1 MREVKEKSPL
11 KERVGETLKSAPR
24 TASRRGTDAS
34 FQQFRQELREAA
46 QDGQPEDRYESG
58 KITDTA
64 DHAVRQV
71 SHLAEK
77 AVHKLPKTKSES
89 EARTKSVPQ
98 HEQPRHPLQPTAAP
112 REYPLQSQPQGNQSV
127 RESASPIREKPVPPA
142 NAQQPK
148 TREYTPDA
156 KASVSPSQ
164 HSTPR
169 IHENVK
175 AVPAETMPSTTEH
188 SVRKSVSPIKE
199 KPVPPANAP
208 QPKMREHAPDAKAP
222 VSSSQHATLR
232 IHEKT
237 QNVSAE
243 ITPTPTGS
251 AEKHTAA
258 PFEQSAHHLQM
269 ERSAHEQAFPIKE
282 KPVPPANTPQPKM
295 REHTP
300 TADAPVHLPQ
310 HPASQIYERPQN
322 VYQLQTNRSVRELET
337 SVREKPSA
345 SSLREIPA
353 ALKPD
358 TTQFALPEIKT
369 KEYIQKKRKKQNLV
383 KEETSSIGNS
393 AADSETFSP
402 VIRTRETVREQQK
415 LHVSHRTEPEQPVM
429 PQIRT
434 RKPHPVS
441 LPDNVETA
449 KPDAPQPPL
458 PDIKSKQKYI
468 AVQKPAQVTP
478 VQANPQ
484 QAAQKMIQGDM
495 KLCKPLFANETAP
508 LPTGKNAAPAKP
520 VRVQKQVRP
529 AVVRKQKIK
538 TASKAKI
545 KSATSAGKALPS
557 KASAAAPK
565 QAATV
570 IRKGQVL
577 RDTAIKTAKVAK
589 EAGRKVL
596 RAIVAAAEKLAA
608 AIGAGG
614 AAAVSVVVVILLVGM
629 LFASPLGIL
638 FAGEDTGTEI
648 KIPGAVATLNGE
660 FTDEIYR
667 IMEEHPYD
675 ELDMQEGMEAVML
688 QNWRNV
694 LAVYAVKVS
703 TDEEHG
709 LDVMTMDEEK
719 LQLLREIFFDANKLE
734 YELTIRTVDGER
746 ITTLHISVQIKDAM
760 QMADEYSFTA
770 QQREMLEE
778 LLKPDYD
785 DIFLSLIGNYQPDG
799 TPIGPVDISDIQGT
813 LPDDLDPLRESII
826 LTAYQLLGKVTYFW
840 GGKSLV
846 LGWDSRWGTPTT
858 VTAPGSGSTG
868 KVLPFG
874 LDCSGFVDWTFYNAT
889 NGAYLPGRGG
899 GAASQHGYCT
909 NIAWSDALP
918 GDLVFYADDSHVG
931 IVCGYD
937 SVGNLLVIHCSG
949 GQNGVVVTGRE
960 GFAVAARP
968 DLFSAKN

>member
-11 KERVGETLKSAPR
+11 KERTVETLKSAPQ
-24 TASRRGTDAS
+24 AAFRRGTDAS
-34 FQQFRQELREAA
+34 FQQLRQELREAA

-64 DHAVRQV
+64 DHAVQEVR
-71 SHLAEK
+71 HLAEK
-77 AVHKLPKTKSES
+77 AAHRLPKTKSEPQR
-89 EARTKSVPQ
+89 EARTESVPQ
-98 HEQPRHPLQPTAAP
+98 HEQSRQPTTVP
-112 REYPLQSQPQGNQSV
+112 REYPPVSAQPSYPPQSQPQVSRSV
-127 RESASPIREKPVPPA
+127 RESASPIREKPVSPV
-142 NAQQPK
+142 NVQQPK

-175 AVPAETMPSTTEH
+175 AVPAETTPSTMEH
-188 SVRKSVSPIKE
+188 SVCEPASPIRE
-199 KPVPPANAP
+199 KPVPPASD
-208 QPKMREHAPDAKAP
+208 K
-222 VSSSQHATLR
+222 
-232 IHEKT
+232 
-237 QNVSAE
+237 
-243 ITPTPTGS
+243 
-251 AEKHTAA
+251 
-258 PFEQSAHHLQM
+258 
-269 ERSAHEQAFPIKE
+269 
-282 KPVPPANTPQPKM
+282 QPKM

-300 TADAPVHLPQ
+300 TADASVQ
-310 HPASQIYERPQN
+310 QSRHPASQIHEKSQ
-322 VYQLQTNRSVRELET
+322 VVSRSQVNQPVRELWS
-337 SVREKPSA
+337 SVKEKSAVKAKPAEQRLLGQAPAITEPSVPATTPTVQPSARTLPREKTPV
-345 SSLREIPA
+345 SSLHEQPVTP
-353 ALKPD
+353 KTD

-369 KEYIQKKRKKQNLV
+369 KEYIRKKRKKQNLV
-383 KEETSSIGNS
+383 KEETSSIGNA
-393 AADSETFSP
+393 AADSEIFLP

-415 LHVSHRTEPEQPVM
+415 LHVSHSAEPEQPVM

-434 RKPHPVS
+434 RQPQAVS
-441 LPDNVETA
+441 MHANTESA

-468 AVQKPAQVTP
+468 AVQKPTQVTP

-484 QAAQKMIQGDM
+484 QAAQKMIQGDI

-520 VRVQKQVRP
+520 ARVQKQARP
-529 AVVRKQKIK
+529 AFVKKQKIK
-538 TASKAKI
+538 TAPKAKI
-545 KSATSAGKALPS
+545 KSTTPAAKALPS

-589 EAGRKVL
+589 EAGKKVL
-596 RAIVAAAEKLAA
+596 RAIVAAAEKLVA

-648 KIPGAVATLNGE
+648 KIPDAVATLNGE
-660 FTDEIYR
+660 FTDEIYC

-675 ELDMQEGMEAVML
+675 ELDLQEGMEAAML

-694 LAVYAVKVS
+694 LAVYAVKAS

-734 YELTIRTVDGER
+734 YELTARTVDGKR
-746 ITTLHISVQIKDAM
+746 ITTLHISVQTKDAM
-760 QMADEYSFTA
+760 QMADEYGFTD

-785 DIFLSLIGNYQPDG
+785 DIFLSLIGNYQPGG

-813 LPDDLDPLRESII
+813 LPDDLDPLRESIV

-889 NGAYLPGRGG
+889 DGAYLPGRGG

-968 DLFSAKN
+968 DLFTD

>member
-11 KERVGETLKSAPR
+11 KERATETLKSTPQA
-24 TASRRGTDAS
+24 AFRRGTDAS
-34 FQQFRQELREAA
+34 FQQLRQELREAA

-64 DHAVRQV
+64 DHAVREV
-71 SHLAEK
+71 RHLAEK
-77 AVHKLPKTKSES
+77 AVHKLPKTKSEPQR
-89 EARTKSVPQ
+89 EARTESVPQ
-98 HEQPRHPLQPTAAP
+98 HEQPRQPQQPTAAP
-112 REYPLQSQPQGNQSV
+112 KEYPPASAQPSYPPQVKQSV
-127 RESASPIREKPVPPA
+127 QEPTSPIREKPVSPA
-142 NAQQPK
+142 NVQQPK

-175 AVPAETMPSTTEH
+175 AIPAETMPSTTEH
-188 SVRKSVSPIKE
+188 SVRESVSPIKE
-199 KPVPPANAP
+199 KPALPVNAP
-208 QPKMREHAPDAKAP
+208 QPKMREYAPNADVP
-222 VSSSQHATLR
+222 VHRPQHPDSR
-232 IHEKT
+232 IHE
-237 QNVSAE
+237 
-243 ITPTPTGS
+243 G
-251 AEKHTAA
+251 
-258 PFEQSAHHLQM
+258 
-269 ERSAHEQAFPIKE
+269 
-282 KPVPPANTPQPKM
+282 PQP
-295 REHTP
+295 
-300 TADAPVHLPQ
+300 VHQP
-310 HPASQIYERPQN
+310 
-322 VYQLQTNRSVRELET
+322 QTNRSVRELET
-337 SVREKPSA
+337 SVREKPAGKARPAEQRSIGQAPASTEPSA
-345 SSLREIPA
+345 PATAPTVQPSARTLPREKTPVSSLHEQPVTP
-353 ALKPD
+353 KTD
-358 TTQFALPEIKT
+358 TTQFALPAIKT
-369 KEYIQKKRKKQNLV
+369 KEYIRKKRQKQNFL
-383 KEETSSIGNS
+383 KEESSGIENTIT
-393 AADSETFSP
+393 DSETFSP

-415 LHVSHRTEPEQPVM
+415 LHVSHSTEPEQSAL

-434 RKPHPVS
+434 RQPQAASMRANTESVT
-441 LPDNVETA
+441 PDT
-449 KPDAPQPPL
+449 PQTLL
-458 PDIKSKQKYI
+458 PDIKSKRKYI
-468 AVQKPAQVTP
+468 AAQQPTQVTP

-484 QAAQKMIQGDM
+484 QAAREMIQGDI

-538 TASKAKI
+538 TAPKAKI
-545 KSATSAGKALPS
+545 KSATSAGKALPC

-608 AIGAGG
+608 AIGTGG

-648 KIPGAVATLNGE
+648 KIPDAVATLNGE

-675 ELDMQEGMEAVML
+675 ELDLQEGMEAAML

-719 LQLLREIFFDANKLE
+719 LQLLREIFFNANKLE
-734 YELTIRTVDGER
+734 YELTTRTVDGER

-760 QMADEYSFTA
+760 QMANEYGFTA

-785 DIFLSLIGNYQPDG
+785 DIFLSLIGDYQPDG
-799 TPIGPVDISDIQGT
+799 MPIGPVDISDIQGT
-813 LPDDLDPLRESII
+813 LPDDLDPLRESIV

-889 NGAYLPGRGG
+889 SGAYLPGRGG

-968 DLFSAKN
+968 DLFTD

>member
-24 TASRRGTDAS
+24 TAFRRGTDAS
-34 FQQFRQELREAA
+34 FQQLRQELREAA
-46 QDGQPEDRYESG
+46 QDGQPEDRYESS

-64 DHAVRQV
+64 DHAVREAR
-71 SHLAEK
+71 HLAEK
-77 AVHKLPKTKSES
+77 AVQKLPKTKSEPQR
-89 EARTKSVPQ
+89 EARTESVPQ
-98 HEQPRHPLQPTAAP
+98 HERPQPQHSTTKPK
-112 REYPLQSQPQGNQSV
+112 EYPPQNQPQGNQSV

-142 NAQQPK
+142 SDK
-148 TREYTPDA
+148 
-156 KASVSPSQ
+156 
-164 HSTPR
+164 
-169 IHENVK
+169 
-175 AVPAETMPSTTEH
+175 
-188 SVRKSVSPIKE
+188 
-199 KPVPPANAP
+199 
-208 QPKMREHAPDAKAP
+208 
-222 VSSSQHATLR
+222 
-232 IHEKT
+232 
-237 QNVSAE
+237 
-243 ITPTPTGS
+243 
-251 AEKHTAA
+251 
-258 PFEQSAHHLQM
+258 
-269 ERSAHEQAFPIKE
+269 
-282 KPVPPANTPQPKM
+282 QPKM

-300 TADAPVHLPQ
+300 TADAPVQQPQHTAPQIHENVKAVSTETTPSLTERSVREAVSPVKEKPVPPVNIPQPKMREYAPNADVPVHRPQ
-310 HPASQIYERPQN
+310 HPASQIHEKSQ
-322 VYQLQTNRSVRELET
+322 VVSRSQVNQPVRELWS
-337 SVREKPSA
+337 SVKEKSAGKARPAEQRSLGQSPASTEPSAPATTPTVQPSARTLPREKPPV
-345 SSLREIPA
+345 SSLREPPA

-369 KEYIQKKRKKQNLV
+369 KEYIRKKRKKQHLL
-383 KEETSSIGNS
+383 KEEASGIEDMLT
-393 AADSETFSP
+393 DSETFSP

-415 LHVSHRTEPEQPVM
+415 LHVSHSAEQAQPVM
-429 PQIRT
+429 PQIRMRQPQAASMRANT
-434 RKPHPVS
+434 ESVT
-441 LPDNVETA
+441 PDT
-449 KPDAPQPPL
+449 PQTLL

-468 AVQKPAQVTP
+468 AAQQPTQVTP

-484 QAAQKMIQGDM
+484 QAAREMIQGDI
-495 KLCKPLFANETAP
+495 KLCKPALTNETVPVPASR
-508 LPTGKNAAPAKP
+508 NVAPAKP
-520 VRVQKQVRP
+520 VRVQKQARP
-529 AVVRKQKIK
+529 AFVKKQKIK
-538 TASKAKI
+538 TAPNAKI
-545 KSATSAGKALPS
+545 KSATPAAKALPS
-557 KASAAAPK
+557 KASAAPPK
-565 QAATV
+565 QATTV

-577 RDTAIKTAKVAK
+577 RDTAIKAAKAAK
-589 EAGRKVL
+589 EAGKKVL
-596 RAIVAAAEKLAA
+596 RAIVAAAEKLVA

-614 AAAVSVVVVILLVGM
+614 AVAVSVVVVILLVGM

-648 KIPGAVATLNGE
+648 KIPDAVATLNGE

-675 ELDMQEGMEAVML
+675 ELDMQEGMETAML

-709 LDVMTMDEEK
+709 LDVITMDEEK

-734 YELTIRTVDGER
+734 YELTARTVDGEQ
-746 ITTLHISVQIKDAM
+746 ITTLHISAQIKDAM

-785 DIFLSLIGNYQPDG
+785 DIFLSLIGNYQPGG

-813 LPDDLDPLRESII
+813 LPDDLDPLRESIV

-858 VTAPGSGSTG
+858 VTASGSGSTG

-889 NGAYLPGRGG
+889 SGAYLPGRGG

-909 NIAWSDALP
+909 NVSWPDALP

-968 DLFSAKN
+968 DLFTD

>member
-1 MREVKEKSPL
+1 MREVKEKSLL
-11 KERVGETLKSAPR
+11 KERAAETLKSAPQ
-24 TASRRGTDAS
+24 AAFRRGTDAS
-34 FQQFRQELREAA
+34 FQQLRQELREAA
-46 QDGQPEDRYESG
+46 QDGKSDDRYESG

-71 SHLAEK
+71 SRLAEK
-77 AVHKLPKTKSES
+77 AVHKLPKTKSEPWQ
-89 EARTKSVPQ
+89 EVGTGSVLQ
-98 HEQPRHPLQPTAAP
+98 HEQPRQPQQPTAAP
-112 REYPLQSQPQGNQSV
+112 KEYPPASARPSYPPQSQPQVSRSV
-127 RESASPIREKPVPPA
+127 RESASPIREKPIPPA
-142 NAQQPK
+142 SDKQPK
-148 TREYTPDA
+148 KQVEAVKTAARQPKERNNCNLTQLSATKSTLAEQRPLEQ
-156 KASVSPSQ
+156 SPVI
-164 HSTPR
+164 TEP
-169 IHENVK
+169 V
-175 AVPAETMPSTTEH
+175 VPAT
-188 SVRKSVSPIKE
+188 
-199 KPVPPANAP
+199 
-208 QPKMREHAPDAKAP
+208 
-222 VSSSQHATLR
+222 
-232 IHEKT
+232 
-237 QNVSAE
+237 
-243 ITPTPTGS
+243 TPTVQPS
-251 AEKHTAA
+251 ART
-258 PFEQSAHHLQM
+258 
-269 ERSAHEQAFPIKE
+269 
-282 KPVPPANTPQPKM
+282 
-295 REHTP
+295 
-300 TADAPVHLPQ
+300 LP
-310 HPASQIYERPQN
+310 
-322 VYQLQTNRSVRELET
+322 
-337 SVREKPSA
+337 REKPIVFSP
-345 SSLREIPA
+345 REPLA
-353 ALKPD
+353 TPKTD
-358 TTQFALPEIKT
+358 TTQFALPAIKT
-369 KEYIQKKRKKQNLV
+369 KEYIRSRQQKQNFL
-383 KEETSSIGNS
+383 KEEANGIENIT
-393 AADSETFSP
+393 ADSETFSP

-415 LHVSHRTEPEQPVM
+415 LHVSHSAEQEQLAL

-434 RKPHPVS
+434 RQPQAVVTPVDAESTKP
-441 LPDNVETA
+441 E
-449 KPDAPQPPL
+449 APRPPL

-468 AVQKPAQVTP
+468 AAQQPTQVTP
-478 VQANPQ
+478 VQASPQ
-484 QAAQKMIQGDM
+484 QAAQKMIRGNV
-495 KLCKPLFANETAP
+495 KLCQPALTNETVP
-508 LPTGKNAAPAKP
+508 VPTSRNAVPAKP

-529 AVVRKQKIK
+529 TLVRKQKIK
-538 TASKAKI
+538 TAPKAKI
-545 KSATSAGKALPS
+545 KFTTPAAKALPS

-589 EAGRKVL
+589 EAGKKVL

-614 AAAVSVVVVILLVGM
+614 AAAVAVVIVILLVGF

-648 KIPGAVATLNGE
+648 KIPDAVATLNGE

-667 IMEEHPYD
+667 IMEDHPYD
-675 ELDMQEGMEAVML
+675 ELDMQEGMEAAML

-719 LQLLREIFFDANKLE
+719 LQLLREIFFDANKFE
-734 YELTIRTVDGER
+734 YELTTRTIDGER
-746 ITTLHISVQIKDAM
+746 ITTLHISVQIKNAM
-760 QMADEYSFTA
+760 QMADEYGFTA

-785 DIFLSLIGNYQPDG
+785 DIFLSLIGDYQPGG

-813 LPDDLDPLRESII
+813 LPDDLDPLRETIV

-889 NGAYLPGRGG
+889 SGAYLPGRGG

-909 NIAWSDALP
+909 NIAWTDALP

-937 SVGNLLVIHCSG
+937 SMGNILVIHCSG

-968 DLFSAKN
+968 DLFTD

>member
-11 KERVGETLKSAPR
+11 KARAVETLKSAPQ
-24 TASRRGTDAS
+24 AAFRRGTDAS
-34 FQQFRQELREAA
+34 FQQLRQELREAA

-64 DHAVRQV
+64 DHAVQEVR
-71 SHLAEK
+71 HLAEK
-77 AVHKLPKTKSES
+77 AAHRLPKTKSEPQR
-89 EARTKSVPQ
+89 EARTESVPQ
-98 HEQPRHPLQPTAAP
+98 HEQPRQPTAASKK
-112 REYPLQSQPQGNQSV
+112 YPPVSAQSVYHPSSQAQGNPPV
-127 RESASPIREKPVPPA
+127 RKPASPIREKPAPPA
-142 NAQQPK
+142 SDK
-148 TREYTPDA
+148 
-156 KASVSPSQ
+156 
-164 HSTPR
+164 
-169 IHENVK
+169 
-175 AVPAETMPSTTEH
+175 
-188 SVRKSVSPIKE
+188 
-199 KPVPPANAP
+199 
-208 QPKMREHAPDAKAP
+208 
-222 VSSSQHATLR
+222 
-232 IHEKT
+232 
-237 QNVSAE
+237 
-243 ITPTPTGS
+243 
-251 AEKHTAA
+251 
-258 PFEQSAHHLQM
+258 QS
-269 ERSAHEQAFPIKE
+269 
-282 KPVPPANTPQPKM
+282 KM
-295 REHTP
+295 REHTT
-300 TADAPVHLPQ
+300 TADAPMHQSQHTAPQIHEKPQTVHQ
-310 HPASQIYERPQN
+310 SQK
-322 VYQLQTNRSVRELET
+322 NRSVRELEV
-337 SVREKPSA
+337 SVREKPAGKAKPAEQRSLGQAPASTELSAPATTPTLQPSARTLPKEKTPA
-345 SSLREIPA
+345 SSLREISTVP
-353 ALKPD
+353 KQD
-358 TTQFALPEIKT
+358 ITQFALPEIKT
-369 KEYIQKKRKKQNLV
+369 KEYIRKKRKKQKLF
-383 KEETSSIGNS
+383 KEETSSIGNT
-393 AADSETFSP
+393 AADSKTFSP

-415 LHVSHRTEPEQPVM
+415 LHVSHSAEQEQPAL

-434 RKPHPVS
+434 RQPQSVS
-441 LPDNVETA
+441 LPANTEPVT
-449 KPDAPQPPL
+449 PDAPQPSL
-458 PDIKSKQKYI
+458 PDIKSKRKYI
-468 AVQKPAQVTP
+468 AAQQPTQVTP

-484 QAAQKMIQGDM
+484 QVVRQTGRKAMHGKQ
-495 KLCKPLFANETAP
+495 KLCQPALTNETVPVPMSRNVA
-508 LPTGKNAAPAKP
+508 LAKP
-520 VRVQKQVRP
+520 ARVQKQARP
-529 AVVRKQKIK
+529 AFVKKQKIK
-538 TASKAKI
+538 TAPKAKI
-545 KSATSAGKALPS
+545 KFTTPAAKALPS

-565 QAATV
+565 QAVTA
-570 IRKGQVL
+570 IRKGQAL
-577 RDTAIKTAKVAK
+577 RDTAIKTAKAAK
-589 EAGRKVL
+589 EAGKKVL

-608 AIGAGG
+608 AIDAGG

-648 KIPGAVATLNGE
+648 KIPDAVATLNGE

-667 IMEEHPYD
+667 IMEDHPYD
-675 ELDMQEGMEAVML
+675 ELDLQDGMEAAML

-734 YELTIRTVDGER
+734 YELTTRTVDGEQ
-746 ITTLHISVQIKDAM
+746 ITTLHISAQIKDAM

-785 DIFLSLIGNYQPDG
+785 DIFLSLIGNYQPGG

-813 LPDDLDPLRESII
+813 LPDDLDPLRESIV

-889 NGAYLPGRGG
+889 SGTYLPGRGG

-909 NIAWSDALP
+909 NIAWADALP

-960 GFAVAARP
+960 GFAMAARP
-968 DLFSAKN
+968 DLFTD

>member
-11 KERVGETLKSAPR
+11 KERAAETLKSAPR
-24 TASRRGTDAS
+24 TASRRGADAS
-34 FQQFRQELREAA
+34 FQQLRQELHETA

-64 DHAVRQV
+64 DHAVQEAR
-71 SHLAEK
+71 HLAEK
-77 AVHKLPKTKSES
+77 AAHRLPKTKSEPS
-89 EARTKSVPQ
+89 
-98 HEQPRHPLQPTAAP
+98 QPTP
-112 REYPLQSQPQGNQSV
+112 
-127 RESASPIREKPVPPA
+127 
-142 NAQQPK
+142 
-148 TREYTPDA
+148 TRPE
-156 KASVSPSQ
+156 
-164 HSTPR
+164 
-169 IHENVK
+169 
-175 AVPAETMPSTTEH
+175 
-188 SVRKSVSPIKE
+188 SVSPIKE
-199 KPVPPANAP
+199 KSVFSVVRESDAP
-208 QPKMREHAPDAKAP
+208 
-222 VSSSQHATLR
+222 
-232 IHEKT
+232 
-237 QNVSAE
+237 
-243 ITPTPTGS
+243 
-251 AEKHTAA
+251 TAA
-258 PFEQSAHHLQM
+258 PMLQPSARTL
-269 ERSAHEQAFPIKE
+269 PKE
-282 KPVPPANTPQPKM
+282 KTLV
-295 REHTP
+295 
-300 TADAPVHLPQ
+300 
-310 HPASQIYERPQN
+310 
-322 VYQLQTNRSVRELET
+322 
-337 SVREKPSA
+337 
-345 SSLREIPA
+345 SSLREPPA

-369 KEYIQKKRKKQNLV
+369 KEYVRKKREKQHLL
-383 KEETSSIGNS
+383 KEEVGGIEDTLI
-393 AADSETFSP
+393 DSETFSP
-402 VIRTRETVREQQK
+402 AIRIRETVREQQK
-415 LHVSHRTEPEQPVM
+415 LHVSHSAEQEQPVM

-434 RKPHPVS
+434 RQPQAAFMRANTESVT
-441 LPDNVETA
+441 PDT
-449 KPDAPQPPL
+449 PQTLL
-458 PDIKSKQKYI
+458 PDIKSKQKYL
-468 AVQKPAQVTP
+468 AAQQPTQITP
-478 VQANPQ
+478 VQASPQ
-484 QAAQKMIQGDM
+484 QAAQQAGKKAVRGES
-495 KLCKPLFANETAP
+495 KLCQPSLAKETATA
-508 LPTGKNAAPAKP
+508 PTGKNVAPAKP
-520 VRVQKQVRP
+520 GRVQKQARP
-529 AVVRKQKIK
+529 AFIKKQKIK
-538 TASKAKI
+538 TAPNAKI
-545 KSATSAGKALPS
+545 KSATSATKALPC
-557 KASAAAPK
+557 KASAAPPK

-570 IRKGQVL
+570 IRKGQAL

-589 EAGRKVL
+589 EAGKKVL

-614 AAAVSVVVVILLVGM
+614 AAAVAVVIVILLVGF

-648 KIPGAVATLNGE
+648 KIPDAVATLNGE

-667 IMEEHPYD
+667 IMEENPYD
-675 ELDMQEGMEAVML
+675 ELDMQEGMETAML

-734 YELTIRTVDGER
+734 YELTTRTVDGER

-760 QMADEYSFTA
+760 QMADEYGFTD

-778 LLKPDYD
+778 LLKLDYD
-785 DIFLSLIGNYQPDG
+785 DIFLSLIGNYQPG
-799 TPIGPVDISDIQGT
+799 GAPIGPVDISDIQGT
-813 LPDDLDPLRESII
+813 LPDDLDPLRESIV

-889 NGAYLPGRGG
+889 DGAYLPGRGG

-968 DLFSAKN
+968 DLFTD

>member
-1 MREVKEKSPL
+1 MREVKEKRLL
-11 KERVGETLKSAPR
+11 KERAVETLKSTPQA
-24 TASRRGTDAS
+24 AFRRGTDAS
-34 FQQFRQELREAA
+34 FQQLRQELRDAA

-64 DHAVRQV
+64 DHAVKEAR
-71 SHLAEK
+71 HLVEK
-77 AVHKLPKTKSES
+77 AAHKLPKTKSEPQR
-89 EARTKSVPQ
+89 EVRTESVPYHERPQPQ
-98 HEQPRHPLQPTAAP
+98 HSTTKP

-127 RESASPIREKPVPPA
+127 RESASPIREKPVSPV
-142 NAQQPK
+142 NVQQPK
-148 TREYTPDA
+148 TREYTPDV

-169 IHENVK
+169 IHENAK
-175 AVPAETMPSTTEH
+175 AVSTETTPSLTER
-188 SVRKSVSPIKE
+188 SVREAVSPVKE
-199 KPVPPANAP
+199 KPVPPVNIP
-208 QPKMREHAPDAKAP
+208 QPKMREY
-222 VSSSQHATLR
+222 
-232 IHEKT
+232 
-237 QNVSAE
+237 
-243 ITPTPTGS
+243 
-251 AEKHTAA
+251 
-258 PFEQSAHHLQM
+258 
-269 ERSAHEQAFPIKE
+269 
-282 KPVPPANTPQPKM
+282 
-295 REHTP
+295 TP
-300 TADAPVHLPQ
+300 TADAPVQQPRHPTSEIHEKPQ
-310 HPASQIYERPQN
+310 TVHQSQK
-322 VYQLQTNRSVRELET
+322 NRSVRELET
-337 SVREKPSA
+337 SVREKPAGKARPAKQRSLGQVPASTELSA
-345 SSLREIPA
+345 PATTPTTPPAAPSSVRTLSKEKTPFSSLREIPA
-353 ALKPD
+353 VLKTD
-358 TTQFALPEIKT
+358 TTQFALPAIKT
-369 KEYIQKKRKKQNLV
+369 KEYVRKKRKKQHLL
-383 KEETSSIGNS
+383 KEEASGIEDMLT
-393 AADSETFSP
+393 DSETFSP

-415 LHVSHRTEPEQPVM
+415 LHVSHSAEQEQPALL
-429 PQIRT
+429 QIRT
-434 RKPHPVS
+434 RQPQTASMPADIEPTKPEV
-441 LPDNVETA
+441 
-449 KPDAPQPPL
+449 PQPPL

-468 AVQKPAQVTP
+468 AAQQPTQVTP

-484 QAAQKMIQGDM
+484 QAVRQTGMKAAHGEP
-495 KLCKPLFANETAP
+495 KLCQPTLANETVTMPASR
-508 LPTGKNAAPAKP
+508 NVAPAKP

-538 TASKAKI
+538 TAPKAKI
-545 KSATSAGKALPS
+545 KSAIPAAKALPS
-557 KASAAAPK
+557 KASATAPK
-565 QAATV
+565 QAATI
-570 IRKGQVL
+570 IRKGQLL

-589 EAGRKVL
+589 EAGKKVL
-596 RAIVAAAEKLAA
+596 RAIAAAAEKLVA

-614 AAAVSVVVVILLVGM
+614 AAAISVVVVILLVGM

-648 KIPGAVATLNGE
+648 KIPDAVATLNGE

-667 IMEEHPYD
+667 IMEDHPYD
-675 ELDMQEGMEAVML
+675 ELDMQEGMEAAML

-719 LQLLREIFFDANKLE
+719 LQLLREFFFDANKLK
-734 YELTIRTVDGER
+734 YELTTRTVDGEQ
-746 ITTLHISVQIKDAM
+746 ITTLHISAQIKDAM
-760 QMADEYSFTA
+760 QMADEYGFTA

-813 LPDDLDPLRESII
+813 LPDDLDPLRESIV

-909 NIAWSDALP
+909 NVSWSDALP

-968 DLFSAKN
+968 DLFTD

>member
-11 KERVGETLKSAPR
+11 KERAAETFKSAPQA
-24 TASRRGTDAS
+24 TLRRGTDAS
-34 FQQFRQELREAA
+34 FQQLRQELRDAA
-46 QDGQPEDRYESG
+46 QDGQPEDHYESG

-64 DHAVRQV
+64 DHAVQEVR
-71 SHLAEK
+71 HLAEK
-77 AVHKLPKTKSES
+77 AAHRLPKTKSEPQR
-89 EARTKSVPQ
+89 EARTESVPQ

-112 REYPLQSQPQGNQSV
+112 RDYPPQSQSQGNQSV
-127 RESASPIREKPVPPA
+127 RESASPIREKPVSPV
-142 NAQQPK
+142 NVQQPK
-148 TREYTPDA
+148 TRVYTPDA
-156 KASVSPSQ
+156 KAPASPSQ
-164 HSTPR
+164 YPTPR
-169 IHENVK
+169 IHENAK
-175 AVPAETMPSTTEH
+175 AVSAETMPSTMEH
-188 SVRKSVSPIKE
+188 SVRESASSIKE
-199 KPVPPANAP
+199 KTIPPTNP
-208 QPKMREHAPDAKAP
+208 
-222 VSSSQHATLR
+222 
-232 IHEKT
+232 
-237 QNVSAE
+237 
-243 ITPTPTGS
+243 
-251 AEKHTAA
+251 
-258 PFEQSAHHLQM
+258 
-269 ERSAHEQAFPIKE
+269 
-282 KPVPPANTPQPKM
+282 PQPKM

-300 TADAPVHLPQ
+300 TADASVQ
-310 HPASQIYERPQN
+310 QSRHPASEIHEKPQA
-322 VYQLQTNRSVRELET
+322 VHHAQVNRSVRELET
-337 SVREKPSA
+337 SVREKPAGKARPAEQRSLGQSPASTEPSA
-345 SSLREIPA
+345 PATTPTVQPSARTLPREKPIVSSPREPLA
-353 ALKPD
+353 TPKPD
-358 TTQFALPEIKT
+358 TTQFALPAIKT
-369 KEYIQKKRKKQNLV
+369 KEYIRKKRKKQNLV
-383 KEETSSIGNS
+383 KEETSSIGNA

-415 LHVSHRTEPEQPVM
+415 LHVSHSTGPEQSAL

-434 RKPHPVS
+434 RQPQAVS
-441 LPDNVETA
+441 MHTNTESA
-449 KPDAPQPPL
+449 KPDAPQTLL

-468 AVQKPAQVTP
+468 AAQQPTQVTP

-484 QAAQKMIQGDM
+484 QAAQKMIRGNM
-495 KLCKPLFANETAP
+495 KLCQPALTNETVPVPASRNVAP
-508 LPTGKNAAPAKP
+508 TKPA
-520 VRVQKQVRP
+520 RVQKQARP
-529 AVVRKQKIK
+529 AFVKKQKIK
-538 TASKAKI
+538 TAPKAKI
-545 KSATSAGKALPS
+545 KSSTTPAAKALPS
-557 KASAAAPK
+557 KASAAPPK
-565 QAATV
+565 QAPTV
-570 IRKGQVL
+570 IRKGQML

-589 EAGRKVL
+589 EAGKKVL
-596 RAIVAAAEKLAA
+596 RAIAAAAEKLVA
-608 AIGAGG
+608 AIGTGG
-614 AAAVSVVVVILLVGM
+614 AAAVAVVIVILLVGF

-648 KIPGAVATLNGE
+648 KIPDAVATLNGE

-667 IMEEHPYD
+667 IMEENPYD
-675 ELDMQEGMEAVML
+675 ELDMQEGMEAAML

-709 LDVMTMDEEK
+709 LDVMTMDVEK

-734 YELTIRTVDGER
+734 YELTTRTVDGKR

-760 QMADEYSFTA
+760 QMANEYGFTD

-785 DIFLSLIGNYQPDG
+785 DIFLSLIGNYQPGG

-813 LPDDLDPLRESII
+813 LPDDLDPLRESIV

-840 GGKSLV
+840 GGKSLI

-889 NGAYLPGRGG
+889 SGAYLPGRGG

-968 DLFSAKN
+968 DLFTD